1 MMIEAPK
8 VKEEVDELEEIE
20 LEQAADPKP
29 EKRFRGQEK
38 REQRAKEKLLA

>member
-1 MMIEAPK
+1 MMLDAPK
-8 VKEEVDELEEIE
+8 VKEVDELGEIE

-38 REQRAKEKLLA
+38 RE